1 MAPAW
6 LAIFEGLIGIA
17 VVSAGIVSG
26 HFGMTASVIG
36 LQIFLLGCFVSGVG
50 LIIGIIAILVTWL
63 SKSRRIAFSRA
74 VFGTVLSAIVFLPV
88 ANVIAHTRRYPP
100 INDIATD
107 VNNPHEFVHAQ
118 EQPANQGH
126 DMKYNPAKYAPI
138 QQAAP
143 AYKDLA
149 PFKSNMP
156 PDDLFKKVQMIAG
169 EVPGWQITYGESK
182 TRTLEGVATS
192 QLFRFEDDFVIR
204 VEAAPDGAGSI
215 VEMRSKSRDGRGDLG
230 VNYNRIKDVFGLPPS
245 PPPDPPPPPPRPPP
259 PPPPLHP
266 LSPATP
272 PP

>member
-1 MAPAW
+1 MTPAW
-6 LAIFEGLIGIA
+6 LAIFDGLIAIA
-17 VVSAGIVSG
+17 LVSAGIVSA
-26 HFGMTASVIG
+26 HFGMTASIIG
-36 LQIFLLGCFVSGVG
+36 FQIFLLGFFVSAVG
-50 LIIGIIAILVTWL
+50 LIIGMIAILVTWL
-63 SKSRRIAFSRA
+63 SKSRRIALSRA

-107 VNNPHEFVHAQ
+107 VNNPPEFVHAQ

-126 DMKYNPAKYAPI
+126 DMKYNPGKYAPI

-156 PDDLFKKVQMIAG
+156 PDDLFKKVQIIAG
-169 EVPGWQITYGESK
+169 EVPGWQITYNDSK

-192 QLFRFEDDFVIR
+192 QLFRFKDDFVIR

-230 VNYNRIKDVFGLPPS
+230 VNYNRIKGFFSLLAGPAQDAGPPQS
-245 PPPDPPPPPPRPPP
+245 GG
-259 PPPPLHP
+259 
-266 LSPATP
+266 PAS
-272 PP
+272 

>member
-36 LQIFLLGCFVSGVG
+36 FQFFLLGFFVSAVG

-63 SKSRRIAFSRA
+63 SKSRRIALSRA

-107 VNNPHEFVHAQ
+107 VNNPPEFVHAQ

-126 DMKYNPAKYAPI
+126 AMKYNPAQYAPI

-143 AYKDLA
+143 AYNDLA
-149 PFKSNMP
+149 PFKSHTP
-156 PDDLFKKVQMIAG
+156 PHDLFKKVQIIAG
-169 EVPGWQITYGESK
+169 QLPGSQITYGESK

-192 QLFRFEDDFVIR
+192 QLFRFKDDFVIR
-204 VEAAPDGAGSI
+204 VEAALDGAGSI

-230 VNYNRIKDVFGLPPS
+230 VNYNRIKGVFSLLAGPAQDAGPPQS
-245 PPPDPPPPPPRPPP
+245 GG
-259 PPPPLHP
+259 
-266 LSPATP
+266 PAS
-272 PP
+272 